1 MKALNF
7 LQKTLFSISIIVTP
21 FMLSSCNDEE
31 INDNP
36 DIPGYTEPAKQTLFM
51 YMPWSGGGNMY
62 QSLSNNITSFEKA
75 IEENHGT
82 DGNALLVF
90 ISESRELSNLIRIYY
105 YDGACQ
111 RDTLKQYYFSTCDY
125 TTAEG
130 ITSIINDAMNAA
142 PAEN

>member
-62 QSLSNNITSFEKA
+62 QSLLNNITSFEKA

-82 DGNALLVF
+82 NGNALLVSYQKVGNCQ
-90 ISESRELSNLIRIYY
+90 ISSGYITMTEHANVTRLSNIISALAIIPP
-105 YDGACQ
+105 
-111 RDTLKQYYFSTCDY
+111 LK
-125 TTAEG
+125 E
-130 ITSIINDAMNAA
+130 
-142 PAEN
+142 